1 MGDGL
6 RHARWLRSELHDRL
20 CAMRAKSLP
29 IVSSEELATWHTGS
43 LLKRIEGLRK
53 LDPSPELSDIAAS
66 DEPLAPGHIYFK
78 STEAWQVANPS
89 GLAPPGQPLGS
100 GPGQPRHQRDDQE
113 KPERRSRVFE
123 RAPSYAMSLAWA

>member
-6 RHARWLRSELHDRL
+6 RYARWLSSELHDRL

-43 LLKRIEGLRK
+43 LLKRLEGLRK

-78 STEAWQVANPS
+78 STEAWQVAYDDVRAALQ
-89 GLAPPGQPLGS
+89 GREHL
-100 GPGQPRHQRDDQE
+100 PRG
-113 KPERRSRVFE
+113 PERRAQRKA
-123 RAPSYAMSLAWA
+123 RAKRGNSTEKRRRR